1 MYRFLVQMDDSR
13 RKVFWELLQCQDVLF
28 LMTGDIRE
36 SAVLKR
42 RKFCLAGIVSTC
54 SSGPPPHPG
63 IHVLL

>member
-1 MYRFLVQMDDSR
+1 MYRFLVQMHDSQ
-13 RKVFWELLQCQDVLF
+13 RKVFWGLLQCQDVLF
-28 LMTGDIRE
+28 LITRDIRE

-54 SSGPPPHPG
+54 SSSSPAHPG